1 METLKFQFHDGG
13 RLQAGYK
20 GQTRDC
26 VARAI
31 AIATELPYQ
40 QVYDMIN
47 EFALTEKTGKRKTS
61 VSNARKGVYK
71 DTTRKIMSS
80 LGWEWIPTMQIGQG
94 CKVHLRADELPSG
107 RIIVKVSK
115 HCVAVIDHTLYD
127 TYDCTREGDRC
138 VYGYYQKKA

>member
-1 METLKFQFHDGG
+1 METLKFQYHDGG

-47 EFALTEKTGKRKTS
+47 EFALTEKTGKRKKG

-94 CKVHLRADELPSG
+94 CKVHLRANELPSG

-115 HCVAVIDHTLYD
+115 HCGAVIDHTLYD

>member
-1 METLKFQFHDGG
+1 METLKFQYHDGG

-20 GQTRDC
+20 GNTRDC

-31 AIATELPYQ
+31 SIATELPYQ
-40 QVYDMIN
+40 QVYDLIN
-47 EFALTEKTGKRKTS
+47 EFALQEKTGKRKKGI
-61 VSNARKGVYK
+61 SNARKGVYK

-94 CKVHLRADELPSG
+94 CKVHLRANELPSG

-127 TYDCTREGDRC
+127 TYDCTRDGDRC

>member
-1 METLKFQFHDGG
+1 METLKFQYHDGG

-47 EFALTEKTGKRKTS
+47 EFALTEKTGKRKKG

-94 CKVHLRADELPSG
+94 CKVHLRANELPSG